1 MKNTQLKIIFVSIL
15 IFVMASLTGCNGKNE
30 STVEK
35 AGDSSETA
43 VSEVKSERSG
53 AELAEEA
60 EKVSYIY
67 GYQVGQNVKMMKDL
81 DFELNL
87 EAFTRGIEDMVN
99 DNPLELDENE
109 MAQVMQKF
117 QTDMNTKQQAK
128 MEKDKV
134 INLSAAET
142 FIAQNKKKKGV
153 ETLSAGIQYEVLN
166 EGSGPTPKATDKVK
180 VHYRGTLIDGTEF
193 DSSYTRNEPFEF
205 TVNTGVIRGWTEAV
219 QHMKVGSK
227 WKVYIPP
234 HLAYGEQGRGQIPP
248 NSLLIFEMELIEIV
262 N

>member
-227 WKVYIPP
+227 W
-234 HLAYGEQGRGQIPP
+234 
-248 NSLLIFEMELIEIV
+248 
-262 N
+262 